1 MTLQTPAFL
10 MQLTVYAHVL
20 GSVRIVCRAG
30 SMQLSGV
37 RLSMSV
43 WVSVPSGRWTPLLQ
57 VCCCGSGGHE
67 ISVDCC
73 SSGLRRANVGSATLS
88 AYVVAEHR
96 LVTFL
101 LSLLSSAAALRVQV
115 RYEWFSAACFHVSDD
130 SASREHIAADF
141 IDAVM
146 RCESTAC
153 EQRSRYWWRRNSVPN
168 WPSIM
173 PLIGQ

>member
-10 MQLTVYAHVL
+10 VQLTVYAHVL

-88 AYVVAEHR
+88 AYVVAEQTCYISTFIVVFCCCTPCTSSLRMIQCSVFSR
-96 LVTFL
+96 LC
-101 LSLLSSAAALRVQV
+101 
-115 RYEWFSAACFHVSDD
+115 WFGEPRAHCGWLYW
-130 SASREHIAADF
+130 
-141 IDAVM
+141 
-146 RCESTAC
+146 
-153 EQRSRYWWRRNSVPN
+153 RSNAMWINSVRTT
-168 WPSIM
+168 IALLM
-173 PLIGQ
+173 ATQQCA

>member
-1 MTLQTPAFL
+1 V
-10 MQLTVYAHVL
+10 QLTVYAHVL

-101 LSLLSSAAALRVQV
+101 LSLLSSAAALRVSSLRMIQCSV
-115 RYEWFSAACFHVSDD
+115 FSRLCWFGEPRAHCGWLYW
-130 SASREHIAADF
+130 
-141 IDAVM
+141 
-146 RCESTAC
+146 
-153 EQRSRYWWRRNSVPN
+153 RSNAMWINSVRTT
-168 WPSIM
+168 IALLM
-173 PLIGQ
+173 ATQQCA